1 VDEGRGFTL
10 ESAHRADA
18 RRRSWTPFAHEPHER
33 GRYGL
38 VKRLLPWFLPVV
50 LLVVIVTA
58 LNVVSAYLGDPGLH
72 FTLGALGSIQFV
84 LNTNAAALTSA
95 MSVLIALVLLTVQ
108 LTAQRYS
115 FSVIGIFVQDRVNA
129 MLIGLFTV
137 TIVFNLWLGLVLK
150 EEYVPPLATI
160 LAMALMTVCFAML
173 PPYVLYLFDVIRPD
187 NILDNIQRKFI
198 KSVSPPPP
206 ERAVERQRAVATR
219 HISQIGDIA
228 RTAVNLSDGAVA
240 RHSVWV
246 LYWSIAEYLEHKDRL
261 PASWFAVEEH
271 QFRGRH
277 ELVVRE
283 IAETMTWVERR
294 MLDEL
299 REVFFAT
306 LNKLHDVNNTVAL
319 VLRLLGEKAVE
330 RSDVGLVAA
339 VAKFFNTF
347 LRAAIN
353 QGDVRA
359 GYHVLYQYRLLA
371 DTAMDAHPELTLEIA
386 DRLSYYGDAAA
397 SGPLLWMSAAAA
409 YDLRILAESAQARG
423 VSPEVVGAIVGN
435 LLDTIRRAETKG
447 SPALPQLY
455 KMALALGAFFVLHG
469 EEQHARTLRTQ
480 LVPVHQP
487 LLERACQELMAVD
500 DPVFWELTDRVV
512 NFDFVEADVRKRLP
526 EFLAMTVDE
535 IDTRALEQVRPG
547 AAAPASS

>member
-1 VDEGRGFTL
+1 VR
-10 ESAHRADA
+10 
-18 RRRSWTPFAHEPHER
+18 
-33 GRYGL
+33 
-38 VKRLLPWFLPVV
+38 RLLPWFLPVV
-50 LLVVIVTA
+50 LLVVVVTA
-58 LNVVSAYLGDPGLH
+58 LSIVSAYLGDPALH
-72 FTLGALGSIQFV
+72 FGIGALGSVQFV

-150 EEYVPPLATI
+150 EEYIPASATI
-160 LAMALMTVCFAML
+160 LAMGLMTVCFAML

-187 NILDNIQRKFI
+187 NILDHIQHKFI
-198 KSVSPPPP
+198 KSIDPPPP

-246 LYWSIAEYLEHKDRL
+246 LYWSVAEYLEHKDQL
-261 PASWFAVEEH
+261 PPIWFAVEEH

-330 RSDVGLVAA
+330 RSDVGLVGA

-409 YDLRILAESAQARG
+409 YDLRILAESAHGRG
-423 VSPEVVGAIVGN
+423 VTPEVVGAIVGN
-435 LLDTIRRAETKG
+435 LLDTIRRAEAKG

-469 EEQHARTLRTQ
+469 EDRHARTLRTQ

-487 LLERACQELMAVD
+487 ILDRACQELMAVD

-535 IDTRALEQVRPG
+535 IDTRALDQVRPG

>member
-1 VDEGRGFTL
+1 LLPRDSGDL
-10 ESAHRADA
+10 
-18 RRRSWTPFAHEPHER
+18 
-33 GRYGL
+33 L
-38 VKRLLPWFLPVV
+38 VRRLLPWPLPFI
-50 LLVVIVTA
+50 LLVVVVAILSA
-58 LNVVSAYLGDPGLH
+58 VSAVLGEVDQH
-72 FTLGALGSIQFV
+72 FTIGALGSVQFV

-115 FSVIGIFVQDRVNA
+115 FSVIGIFVQDRVNHI
-129 MLIGLFTV
+129 LVSLFIV
-137 TIVFNLWLGLVLK
+137 TIVFNLWVGLILK
-150 EEYVPPLATI
+150 EEYIPGFAVL
-160 LAMALMTVCFAML
+160 LAMALMMVCFAML
-173 PPYVLYLFDVIRPD
+173 PPYILYLFDIISPES
-187 NILDNIQRKFI
+187 ILDHIQGQFI
-198 KSVSPPPP
+198 RSVRPATG
-206 ERAVERQRAVATR
+206 ERRIEQRRALATR
-219 HISQIGDIA
+219 RISQMGDIA

-246 LYWSIAEYLEHKDRL
+246 LYWSVAHYLDEKQRL
-261 PASWFAVEEH
+261 APEWFEVEEH
-271 QFRGRH
+271 HFRGRH
-277 ELVVRE
+277 ELIVRE
-283 IAETMTWVERR
+283 IEATMTWVEIR

-330 RSDVGLVAA
+330 RDDRGLFA
-339 VAKFFNTF
+339 VVMKVFNTF

-371 DTAMDAHPELTLEIA
+371 DTALDERPDLSLQIA

-409 YDLRILAESAQARG
+409 YDLRILAETAQARG
-423 VSPEVVGAIVGN
+423 AADAVVGSIVGN
-435 LLDTIRRAETKG
+435 VVDTVRRAEAKH

-455 KMALALGAFFVLHG
+455 KMVAALGAAFLHRGEGEHVRVLC
-469 EEQHARTLRTQ
+469 ELLAD
-480 LVPVHQP
+480 VPDED
-487 LLERACQELMAVD
+487 LERLCAELMAVV
-500 DPVFWELTDRVV
+500 DPVFWELTDRVI
-512 NFDFVEADVRKRLP
+512 NFDYVEPEVRAHLP
-526 EFLAMTVDE
+526 ELIALVPSNRTSLSDE
-535 IDTRALEQVRPG
+535 PVRPG

>member
-1 VDEGRGFTL
+1 VR
-10 ESAHRADA
+10 
-18 RRRSWTPFAHEPHER
+18 
-33 GRYGL
+33 
-38 VKRLLPWFLPVV
+38 RLLPWILPVII
-50 LLVVIVTA
+50 LVVAVA
-58 LNVVSAYLGDPGLH
+58 GLSLVSAVLGDLEQHG
-72 FTLGALGSIQFV
+72 TIGALGSVQFV

-129 MLIGLFTV
+129 LLISLFII
-137 TIVFNLWLGLVLK
+137 TIVFNLWLGLILK
-150 EEYVPPLATI
+150 EEYIPVFAVLV
-160 LAMALMTVCFAML
+160 AMGAMTLCFAML
-173 PPYVLYLFDVIRPD
+173 PPYVLYLFEIIRPD
-187 NILDNIQRKFI
+187 RILDHIQ
-198 KSVSPPPP
+198 
-206 ERAVERQRAVATR
+206 QRFLEAVAPGTATGRVEQRRALATR
-219 HISQIGDIA
+219 RISQMGDIA

-246 LYWSIAEYLEHKDRL
+246 LYWSVARYLEEKARL
-261 PASWFAVEEH
+261 APAWFEVEEH
-271 QFRGRH
+271 HFRGRH

-283 IAETMTWVERR
+283 IEATMTWVEIR

-330 RSDVGLVAA
+330 RDDHGLFAA
-339 VAKFFNTF
+339 VTKLFNTF

-371 DTAMDAHPELTLEIA
+371 DTAMDDHPDLTLQIA
-386 DRLSYYGDAAA
+386 HRLSYYGDAAA

-409 YDLRILAESAQARG
+409 YDLRILAENAQARG
-423 VSPEVVGAIVGN
+423 AVDDVVGAIVGD
-435 LLDTIRRAETKG
+435 LVDTIRRGEAKR
-447 SPALPQLY
+447 SPASPQLY
-455 KMALALGAFFVLHG
+455 KMAIALGAFFLHHDEIAHAQVLCEALAGVPKPTLQHG
-469 EEQHARTLRTQ
+469 CAE
-480 LVPVHQP
+480 
-487 LLERACQELMAVD
+487 LLAVD

-512 NFDFVEADVRKRLP
+512 NFDYVDPDVRRHVP
-526 EFLAMTVDE
+526 EILDRISLAGAPSDE
-535 IDTRALEQVRPG
+535 GPVRPG
-547 AAAPASS
+547 AVAPTSS

>member
-1 VDEGRGFTL
+1 VR
-10 ESAHRADA
+10 
-18 RRRSWTPFAHEPHER
+18 
-33 GRYGL
+33 
-38 VKRLLPWFLPVV
+38 RLLPWVLPVV
-50 LLVVIVTA
+50 FLVVFVTV
-58 LNVVSAYLGDPGLH
+58 LSTVSAYLGDPGLH
-72 FTLGALGSIQFV
+72 FAIGALGSVQFV

-129 MLIGLFTV
+129 LLIGLFIV
-137 TIVFNLWLGLVLK
+137 TIVFNLWLGLILK
-150 EEYVPPLATI
+150 DDYIPASATL
-160 LAMALMTVCFAML
+160 LAMGLMTVCFAML

-187 NILDNIQRKFI
+187 NMLDQIQRMFV
-198 KSVSPPPP
+198 KSVSPPFA
-206 ERAVERQRAVATR
+206 ERGVEHHRAVATR

-246 LYWSIAEYLEHKDRL
+246 LYWSIAQYLEVKNQL
-261 PASWFAVEEH
+261 PPIWFSVEEH

-330 RSDVGLVAA
+330 RSDVGLVGA

-371 DTAMDAHPELTLEIA
+371 DTAMDAHPNLTLEIA
-386 DRLSYYGDAAA
+386 DRLSYYGDAA
-397 SGPLLWMSAAAA
+397 SGGPLLWMSAAAA
-409 YDLRILAESAQARG
+409 YDLRILAESAHARG
-423 VSPEVVGAIVGN
+423 ARPDVVAAIVGN
-435 LLDTIRRAETKG
+435 LLDTIRRAEAKG

-455 KMALALGAFFVLHG
+455 KMAMALGAYYLLHG
-469 EEQHARTLRTQ
+469 EIVHARVLRAQ
-480 LVPVHQP
+480 LASVPSAI
-487 LLERACQELMAVD
+487 LERACQELQVIE
-500 DPVFWELTDRVV
+500 DPGFWELTDRVV
-512 NFDFVEADVRKRLP
+512 NFDFVEADVRKALP
-526 EFLAMTVDE
+526 DLLDMAVHDRDVLAVE
-535 IDTRALEQVRPG
+535 HVKPG

>member
-1 VDEGRGFTL
+1 VR
-10 ESAHRADA
+10 
-18 RRRSWTPFAHEPHER
+18 
-33 GRYGL
+33 
-38 VKRLLPWFLPVV
+38 RLLPWPLPFI
-50 LLVVIVTA
+50 LLVVVIAVLSAVTA
-58 LNVVSAYLGDPGLH
+58 VLGDVDQH
-72 FTLGALGSIQFV
+72 FSIGALGSVQFV

-95 MSVLIALVLLTVQ
+95 MAVLIALVLLTVQ

-129 MLIGLFTV
+129 ILVSLFIV
-137 TIVFNLWLGLVLK
+137 TIVYNLWLGLILK
-150 EEYVPPLATI
+150 ESYIPGFATM
-160 LAMALMTVCFAML
+160 LAMTLMMLCFALL
-173 PPYVLYLFDVIRPD
+173 PPYVLYLFDIISPD
-187 NILDNIQRKFI
+187 SILDHIQGQFM
-198 KSVSPPPP
+198 KSVRPTSG
-206 ERAVERQRAVATR
+206 ERRIEQRRALATR
-219 HISQIGDIA
+219 RISQMGDIA

-246 LYWSIAEYLEHKDRL
+246 LYWSISHYLDEKRRL
-261 PASWFAVEEH
+261 APEWFAVEEH
-271 QFRGRH
+271 HFRGRH
-277 ELVVRE
+277 ELIVRE
-283 IAETMTWVERR
+283 IEETNTWVEIR

-330 RSDVGLVAA
+330 RDDHGLFSAIM
-339 VAKFFNTF
+339 KFFNTF

-371 DTAMDAHPELTLEIA
+371 DTTLDDHPELTLQIA
-386 DRLSYYGDAAA
+386 HRLSYYGDAAA

-423 VSPEVVGAIVGN
+423 ATDEVVGAIVGDVI
-435 LLDTIRRAETKG
+435 DTVRRGEAKR

-455 KMALALGAFFVLHG
+455 KMAAALGAFFLLHDEREHVLVLCELLAG
-469 EEQHARTLRTQ
+469 
-480 LVPVHQP
+480 VPTET
-487 LLERACQELMAVD
+487 LERVAAELMAVD

-512 NFDFVEADVRKRLP
+512 NFDYVEPDVRTRLP
-526 EFLAMTVDE
+526 ELLARVPLVGVAPDE
-535 IDTRALEQVRPG
+535 EPVRPG
-547 AAAPASS
+547 AMVPTST

>member
-1 VDEGRGFTL
+1 VR
-10 ESAHRADA
+10 
-18 RRRSWTPFAHEPHER
+18 P
-33 GRYGL
+33 
-38 VKRLLPWFLPVV
+38 LLRWILPVII
-50 LLVVIVTA
+50 LVVAVA
-58 LNVVSAYLGDPGLH
+58 LLDVLSAGLGDPEKH
-72 FTLGALGSIQFV
+72 FGLGALGSVQFV

-95 MSVLIALVLLTVQ
+95 MAVLIALVLLTVQ

-115 FSVIGIFVQDRVNA
+115 FSVLGIFVQDRVNA
-129 MLIGLFTV
+129 ILVSLFII
-137 TIVFNLWLGLVLK
+137 TIVFNLWLGLILK
-150 EEYVPPLATI
+150 DDYIPGFATVV
-160 LAMALMTVCFAML
+160 AMLLMTLCFAML
-173 PPYVLYLFDVIRPD
+173 PPYVLYLFDIIRPD
-187 NILDNIQRKFI
+187 NILDHIQNQFVKAVQPADSPRKM
-198 KSVSPPPP
+198 
-206 ERAVERQRAVATR
+206 EQQRALATR
-219 HISQIGDIA
+219 RIAQMGDIA

-246 LYWSIAEYLEHKDRL
+246 LYWSVSNYLEGKDRL
-261 PASWFAVEEH
+261 TPAWFAVEEQ

-283 IAETMTWVERR
+283 IEATNTWVEIR

-330 RSDVGLVAA
+330 RDDHGLFQA
-339 VAKFFNTF
+339 VMKFFNTF

-371 DTAMDAHPELTLEIA
+371 DTAMETHPELTLQIA
-386 DRLSYYGDAAA
+386 HRLSYYGDAAA

-423 VSPEVVGAIVGN
+423 AGDDVIGAIVGDVM
-435 LLDTIRRAETKG
+435 DTVRRGEAKS

-455 KMALALGAFFVLHG
+455 KMAVALGAYFLDCG
-469 EEQHARTLRTQ
+469 AIRHADTLCE
-480 LVPVHQP
+480 LLAGVPLAV
-487 LLERACQELMAVD
+487 LERVGAELESVD

-512 NFDFVEADVRKRLP
+512 NFDYVEPGPREHVQPLIARVP
-526 EFLAMTVDE
+526 VAVGPHG
-535 IDTRALEQVRPG
+535 AGPHAAPVRPG
-547 AAAPASS
+547 AAAPSST